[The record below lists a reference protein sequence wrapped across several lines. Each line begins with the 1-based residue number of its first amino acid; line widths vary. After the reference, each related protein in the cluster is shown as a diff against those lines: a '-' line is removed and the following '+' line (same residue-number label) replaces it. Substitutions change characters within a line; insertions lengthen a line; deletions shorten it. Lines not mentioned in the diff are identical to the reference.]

1 LNQAEDFSPPGSSP
15 FPDPQSQNQRSGGKK
30 GITVHSLLECKLTI
44 LPVFIAGALA
54 CSAFLP
60 QIQAAPDGFIAP
72 PPDGCYPN
80 FTTAEGCNALQSLTT
95 GVGNTGLGAFA
106 LFGTSTGNANTAVG
120 AGALDLNNGDNNTA
134 VGTAALLLNTTGTQ
148 NTANG
153 TAALEQNNGSNNTAT
168 GAFALFNHVSG
179 SANTATGWH
188 ALFSDVSGE
197 ANTATGAA
205 ALAGNT
211 SGDFNTANGA
221 GALSSNTEGSDNTAV
236 GEGAMTQN
244 IVGSDNTAVGVG
256 ALANNTSGIRN
267 IALGAFA
274 GSSQTT
280 GGNNIY
286 IGYNLGGTNGENNAC
301 YIKSI
306 FGQTNNLGTAVFID
320 ANHKLGTLTSSKRF
334 KEEIKPMD
342 KASEAL
348 FSLEPVSFRY
358 KKEIDPLGK
367 SQFGL
372 VAEDVEKVNPD
383 LVARDKEGKPY
394 SVRYEQVNAMLLNEF
409 LKEHRTVQDLK
420 SNVAKQE
427 ATIAQQQK
435 QIEALTAG
443 LQKVSAQLD
452 LSKSAPQTVLNDQ

>member
-1 LNQAEDFSPPGSSP
+1 MNTLILKLKKVTPLRLITFTLACFAFSP
-15 FPDPQSQNQRSGGKK
+15 QLQ
-30 GITVHSLLECKLTI
+30 
-44 LPVFIAGALA
+44 AL
-54 CSAFLP
+54 S
-60 QIQAAPDGFIAP
+60 P
-72 PPDGCYPN
+72 PPDGGYPN
-80 FTTAEGCNALQSLTT
+80 FTTAEGDNALKALTT
-95 GVGNTGLGAFA
+95 GAGNTAIGTFS
-106 LFGTSTGNANTAVG
+106 LFSVTTGNYNTAVG
-120 AGALDLNNGDNNTA
+120 AGALDLNTADSNTA
-134 VGTAALLLNTTGTQ
+134 TGAAALLFNTTGTE

-153 TAALEQNNGSNNTAT
+153 TAALEQNNGSNNTAN

-188 ALFSDVSGE
+188 ALFSDVSGQ

-409 LKEHRTVQDLK
+409 LKEHHAVQELKATV
-420 SNVAKQE
+420 AE
-427 ATIAQQQK
+427 QQK
-435 QIEALTAG
+435 QIAALTAG
-443 LQKVSAQLD
+443 LQKVSAELEVR
-452 LSKSAPQTVLNDQ
+452 KAAPQTVLNNQ

>member
-1 LNQAEDFSPPGSSP
+1 MNTLILKLKKVTPLRLITFTLACFAFSP
-15 FPDPQSQNQRSGGKK
+15 QLQ
-30 GITVHSLLECKLTI
+30 
-44 LPVFIAGALA
+44 AL
-54 CSAFLP
+54 S
-60 QIQAAPDGFIAP
+60 P
-72 PPDGCYPN
+72 PPDGGYPN
-80 FTTAEGCNALQSLTT
+80 FTTAEGDNALKALTT
-95 GVGNTGLGAFA
+95 GAGNTAIGTFS
-106 LFGTSTGNANTAVG
+106 LFSVTTGNYNTAVG
-120 AGALDLNNGDNNTA
+120 AGALDLNTADSNTA
-134 VGTAALLLNTTGTQ
+134 TGAAALLFNTTGTE

-188 ALFSDVSGE
+188 ALFSDVSGQ

-211 SGDFNTANGA
+211 SGDFNTANGVD
-221 GALSSNTEGSDNTAV
+221 ALSSNTEGSDNTAV

-256 ALANNTSGIRN
+256 ALAINTSGIRN

-409 LKEHRTVQDLK
+409 LKEHHAVQELKATV
-420 SNVAKQE
+420 AE
-427 ATIAQQQK
+427 QQK
-435 QIEALTAG
+435 QIAALTAG
-443 LQKVSAQLD
+443 LQKVSAELEVR
-452 LSKSAPQTVLNDQ
+452 KAAPQTVLNNQ